1 MPAPGGPPQ
10 PAMEDKTRLEESHT
24 EEAIA
29 RRISRVDGRSYLR
42 DLVYG
47 AVDGIVTTFA
57 IVAGVAGARL
67 SDNVVIILGLA
78 NLLAD
83 GASMAASNYL
93 GARTERA
100 EHDRARRAEEAQI
113 GALPEGERAEIRE
126 IFRRKG
132 FEGKQLDDVVE
143 VITSDRELWIET
155 MLTEE
160 LGLSRDTGDPRRAAL
175 ATFVAFVV
183 AGSLPLMVYA
193 FQAITGVRLAHPF
206 LWSSVMTGIAF
217 VVVGALKGKW
227 SGASP
232 WRSVAET
239 LAVGGGASVLAY
251 GIGVL
256 LRGFAH

>member
-1 MPAPGGPPQ
+1 MDEAK
-10 PAMEDKTRLEESHT
+10 ERLEASHT

-29 RRISRVDGRSYLR
+29 RRISSVQGRSYLR

-67 SDNVVIILGLA
+67 ADNVVIILGLA

-93 GARTERA
+93 GARTEHA
-100 EHDRARRAEEAQI
+100 EHERARRREEAQI
-113 GALPEGERAEIRE
+113 RELPEGERAEVRE

-132 FEGKQLDDVVE
+132 FDGTQLDDVVE
-143 VITSDRELWIET
+143 VITADRELWIET

-160 LGLSRDTGDPRRAAL
+160 LGLSRDTADPKRAAL

-183 AGSLPLMVYA
+183 SGALPLLVYG
-193 FQAITGVRLAHPF
+193 FQALTGVRLEHPF
-206 LWSSVMTGIAF
+206 LWSSVMTGVAF

-227 SGASP
+227 SGAPP
-232 WRSVAET
+232 WRSAAET
-239 LAVGGGASVLAY
+239 LVVGGGASALAY
-251 GIGVL
+251 GIGVM

>member
-1 MPAPGGPPQ
+1 MDESQA
-10 PAMEDKTRLEESHT
+10 RLEENHT
-24 EEAIA
+24 EQAIA
-29 RRISRVDGRSYLR
+29 QRLARVEGRSYLR

-67 SDNVVIILGLA
+67 SDGVVIILGLA

-100 EHDRARRAEEAQI
+100 ELERARRREESQI
-113 GALPEGERAEIRE
+113 RALPDGERAEIRE

-132 FEGKQLDDVVE
+132 FSGQQLEDVVD
-143 VITSDRELWIET
+143 VITSDPKLWVET

-160 LGLSRDTGDPRRAAL
+160 LGLSRDPGDPRRAAL
-175 ATFVAFVV
+175 ATFVAFVI
-183 AGSLPLMVYA
+183 AGSLPLLVYVV
-193 FQAITGVRLAHPF
+193 QALTGVRLPHPF

-217 VVVGALKGKW
+217 VVVGALKGRW
-227 SGASP
+227 SGAPP
-232 WRSVAET
+232 WRSAAET
-239 LAVGGGASVLAY
+239 LLVGGGASALAY
-251 GIGVL
+251 AIGVL
-256 LRGFAH
+256 LRGFAD